1 MSNCGSLGNKCP
13 TSWANGV
20 GATCSNGVC
29 QPSTCISGWAF
40 DMSARK
46 CQNTVSDS
54 NNWCVPYSLSPLTLQ
69 QDLELTPL
77 ARARSGSVGNRCSFP
92 GGFGSCKNGQCTYD
106 GCNDDCSFLGGICKK
121 LDFNTDVE
129 NWCVALSPRLASP
142 RLASSLSL
150 AHASLPLLA
159 AAARVASA
167 ASTTASRAARRA
179 SARSAGAPTAF
190 CRRRAASSGGRRRR
204 ARRSPAAAALC
215 VPLSIIFP
223 DIESS

>member
-142 RLASSLSL
+142 RLLSLSRSRL
-150 AHASLPLLA
+150 
-159 AAARVASA
+159 VASPRSGGKGRKCSFDNGV
-167 ASTTASRAARRA
+167 AS
-179 SARSAGAPTAF
+179 
-190 CRRRAASSGGRRRR
+190 CSSGQC
-204 ARRSPAAAALC
+204 S
-215 VPLSIIFP
+215 LSRCADGFLPQTSGLLWWATTTCEKISCGSGFVRP
-223 DIESS
+223 SLHHLP